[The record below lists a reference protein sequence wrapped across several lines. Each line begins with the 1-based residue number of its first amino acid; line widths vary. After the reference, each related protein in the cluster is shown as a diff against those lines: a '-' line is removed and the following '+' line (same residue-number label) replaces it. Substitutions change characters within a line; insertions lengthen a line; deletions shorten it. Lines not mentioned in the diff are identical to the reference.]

1 MVEDPARLPERR
13 GRGVRRYHR
22 RLDPQDIVG
31 TRVGLLKVEVQ
42 VGVHFDTRG
51 KAIYEYDCLC
61 DCGNRVRVDRPNL
74 ITVGHTRSC
83 GCLKTRKGPDNP
95 GWQGSG
101 RLSGYF
107 WSHIRHHAKRSSRTL
122 PFTITKD
129 DAWGKFQEQGGKCA
143 LTGWDLSI
151 DHSSKAASNRTAS
164 LDRIDSSK
172 GYEPGNIQWVHKD
185 VNQMKWELSNSRFVD
200 VCKAVVFFQ
209 ETRSGQ

>member
-1 MVEDPARLPERR
+1 MVRDSSPLVNRK
-13 GRGVRRYHR
+13 GRGGRLYHR

-31 TRVGLLKVEVQ
+31 SRVGLLKVESQ
-42 VGVHFDTRG
+42 VGAHFDIRG

-74 ITVGHTRSC
+74 ITAGHTRSC
-83 GCLKTRKGPDNP
+83 GCLKARKGQDNP

-101 RLSGYF
+101 RLSGYL
-107 WSHIRHHAKRSSRTL
+107 WAHIQHHAKRGSRVL

-129 DAWGKFQEQGGKCA
+129 DAWSKFQEQGGKCA
-143 LTGWDLSI
+143 LTGWNLSI
-151 DHSSKAASNRTAS
+151 DHSSKTPTNRTAS

-185 VNQMKWELSNSRFVD
+185 VNQMKWELTNPRFIE
-200 VCKAVVFFQ
+200 VCRAVVLFQ
-209 ETRSGQ
+209 ETKNG